1 MRSIVVIDPAE
12 LWDRLPA
19 ALAGSGPALLP
30 GGPADLAGPLGP
42 DEDSPDDPTAVVV
55 ATSGSTGEPK
65 GVLLS
70 AGALRASAEATHA
83 RLGGPGRWLLAT
95 PARYIGGIQV
105 VVRSLL
111 AGSPPVVQD
120 LSTGFRAEDFLAAAD
135 QLLASPGRHYTALVP
150 TQLARLVDTPARS
163 ALAALDGIVLGGAPM
178 GAELRTAAAGLPV
191 VTAYG
196 MSETASGCVYDGVP
210 LDGVSVRLAEDLL
223 AGSSISTAGRV
234 ALSGPVLARGYRN
247 RPDLTAAAFVDGWFV
262 TSDLGQWVD
271 GRLTILG
278 RADDMINTGGVKV
291 PASAVER
298 LLERHVP
305 AACVVGLDDPEWGQ
319 IVAAV
324 VVAADADLDA
334 LREQVRAELGAP
346 AVPKVLRVVD
356 ALPLRGPG
364 KIDKAA
370 VRALLT
376 SL

>member
-1 MRSIVVIDPAE
+1 MRHVVPIDPAE
-12 LWDRLPA
+12 LWDRLPSA
-19 ALAGSGPALLP
+19 MAGSGPALLP
-30 GGPADLAGPLGP
+30 GGPAELAGPLGP

-65 GVLLS
+65 GVLIS
-70 AGALRASAEATHA
+70 AGALRASALATHA

-95 PARYIGGIQV
+95 PTRYIGGIQV

-111 AGSPPVVQD
+111 AGFPPVVQD
-120 LSTGFRAEDFLAAAD
+120 LSTGFRAEDFLTAGEE
-135 QLLASPGRHYTALVP
+135 LLTSSGRHYTALVP
-150 TQLARLVDTPARS
+150 TQLARLVDSPARS
-163 ALAALDGIVLGGAPM
+163 VLAALDGIVLGGAPLSP
-178 GAELRTAAAGLPV
+178 ELRKAAAGLPV
-191 VTAYG
+191 VSAYG

-210 LDGVSVRLAEDLL
+210 LDGVSVRLID
-223 AGSSISTAGRV
+223 GRV
-234 ALSGPVLARGYRN
+234 AVSGPVLARGYRS
-247 RPDLTAAAFVDGWFV
+247 RPDLTAESFVDGWFV
-262 TSDLGQWVD
+262 TSDLGRFTED
-271 GRLTILG
+271 GRLEILG

-305 AACVVGLDDPEWGQ
+305 AACVVGIDDPEWGQ

-324 VVAADADLDA
+324 VVARDADLDA
-334 LREQVRAELGAP
+334 LREHVRAELGAP
-346 AVPKVLRVVD
+346 AVPKILRAVD

-370 VRALLT
+370 VRTLLT